1 MAKLRKIL
9 SASARAGA
17 LLTLAGLGGLLSGCA
32 RPSDGLPP
40 ILFTPSGEPV
50 SFKRLEV
57 HPQLDYFHHIRR
69 AAYRAPENGFEAASE
84 DQESIVDQWGP
95 PSHVRK
101 PFKTMEDEKVE
112 EWLYYDRQ
120 QIFQFSGGALIYD
133 GPMTDME
140 TLLLRRGY
148 PHRATTAISETGK
161 VKHVFVYRRLT
172 DSYRVEAYNL
182 TNGWIVSAVQL
193 H

>member
-1 MAKLRKIL
+1 MGARAMAKLRKIL

-112 EWLYYDRQ
+112 EWLYYDRV
-120 QIFQFSGGALIYD
+120 
-133 GPMTDME
+133 
-140 TLLLRRGY
+140 Y